1 MLGIY
6 FVDKVSTFSEDFFR
20 QLFANPFFPS
30 GTLPLFLVLFLTTL
44 SYFEA
49 LESYLE
55 PILQKA

>member
-6 FVDKVSTFSEDFFR
+6 SIDKVSTFGAGFLR

-30 GTLPLFLVLFLTTL
+30 GTLPLFLVLFPTTL

>member
-1 MLGIY
+1 MLCIY
-6 FVDKVSTFSEDFFR
+6 SVDKVLTFGEGFLR

-30 GTLPLFLVLFLTTL
+30 GTLPLFLVLFLITL